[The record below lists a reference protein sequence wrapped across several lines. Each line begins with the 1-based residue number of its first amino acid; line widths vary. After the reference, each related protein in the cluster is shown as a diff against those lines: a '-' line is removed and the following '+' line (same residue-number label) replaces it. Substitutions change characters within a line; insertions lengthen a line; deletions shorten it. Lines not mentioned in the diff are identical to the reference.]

1 MKRSEDVGSAIQR
14 LLGDASFVF
23 PSEIAAEYWRRHAT
37 RFSAGRAVRSDR
49 FISWD
54 TFKERHLSGNRE
66 EAPTNRIVRRLFAE
80 LVCSKNEH
88 GGVFGE
94 LIPPAHQSKSRRFAP
109 STAALLPLLPLL
121 LADSASGRVALS
133 AQLLADFTKLLKI
146 YNEFLADRDLFEPAF
161 ETLGRGTIDTSHFLF
176 VYPELIDDFPTAASD
191 LHTITP
197 LPVDAHRVQRFETSI
212 EELDSLAERVGAL
225 LTAGTHPADIVVS
238 AAGLDEIDSMI
249 EEAARIRSLPLEI
262 RSGSAL
268 GSRAFGSLFSR
279 IRQCVA
285 SKFDLR
291 LLHELL
297 IDPHIPWRNEAIN
310 HQLVRFGI
318 DNRCGRNGRI
328 DIWSDRLRFAN
339 VRLAGYYRSLR
350 TAFVGLVESADVER
364 LRKAVVAFSNE
375 FIDLSRLPASGVHIA
390 ESVLDSLARLARIEA
405 LVGSDSIVG
414 NPLSIWIE
422 ALSEQVYVVQSA
434 NQNEAVRVYPYRVAA
449 GIQPSFHLVVNV
461 SDPKA
466 RVVHRR
472 YPHLPLH
479 IQGRDEADSRD
490 VSELFLRAYAVSG
503 DVVEFSSSD
512 LSPRG
517 ALIAPPYLEAG
528 GRTVGE
534 NPRSANAKDHFAV
547 EHDYWNGGEF
557 PKSLY
562 PLQYESLM
570 RTPTLEGRIDL
581 TSSVFDDSEL
591 RSILA
596 DRGKANGLLRITAT
610 GLDSWSK
617 CPFEFLVSRLL
628 GIEQVAYS
636 VESVDPMNEGRL
648 LHQIAAALFG
658 SAGAAAS
665 EATARAADPT
675 AVVDLAAATRVAGEA
690 EGASAPGAAVATG
703 IAARKAAI
711 DRHLTDIAKS
721 ERRFAQPNSLITGER
736 IAELRR
742 MLVRFVEWDA
752 EQPRSRTIAVEQ
764 TYETQI
770 GAVVLH
776 GRIDRMMARREGLA
790 IIDYKR
796 GNTPARSALHPFDSA
811 DSYQIPLYI
820 LLAESTGESVGAVS
834 YYSFR
839 HRKEAPVF
847 HAASNT
853 SWFTRPEIDQFVT
866 AAKSKVEEMAAGVE
880 TGDYR
885 APRESGGC
893 VRCPVRSICR
903 RRFVVR

>member
-1 MKRSEDVGSAIQR
+1 MIRCNMRRSEDAGSAIR
-14 LLGDASFVF
+14 RHLGEVTFVF
-23 PSEIAAEYWRRHAT
+23 PSEIVAEYWRRHAT

-54 TFKERHLSGNRE
+54 TFKEHHLSENRE
-66 EAPTNRIVRRLFAE
+66 QVPTNRIVRRLFAA

-109 STAALLPLLPLL
+109 SIAALLPLLPLL
-121 LADSASGRVALS
+121 LADSASSRVALS
-133 AQLLADFTKLLKI
+133 SQLFEDFTRLLNI
-146 YNEFLADRDLFEPAF
+146 YNQFLADRDLFEPAYD
-161 ETLGRGTIDTSHFLF
+161 TVGRGTIDTSRFLF
-176 VYPELIDDFPTAASD
+176 VYPGLIDDFPPAAAD
-191 LHTITP
+191 FHTITP
-197 LPVDAHRVQRFETSI
+197 PPVEAYRVQRFETSI
-212 EELDSLAERVGAL
+212 EELDSLAERVGVL

-238 AAGLDEIDSMI
+238 AAGLEEIDSMI

-262 RSGSAL
+262 RSGSPL
-268 GSRAFGSLFSR
+268 GSQAFGSLFSR

-297 IDPHIPWRNEAIN
+297 IDPQIPWRNEAIN
-310 HQLVRFGI
+310 HQLIRFGI
-318 DNRCGRNGRI
+318 DNRCGRNGRT
-328 DIWSDRLRFAN
+328 DIWSDRLRFGD

-350 TAFVGLVESADVER
+350 AAFVGLVESADVER
-364 LRKAVVAFSNE
+364 LRKAVVSFSNE
-375 FIDLSRLPASGVHIA
+375 FIDLSRLPASGVHIS
-390 ESVLDSLARLARIEA
+390 ESVLDSITRLARIEA

-414 NPLSIWIE
+414 NPLSIWVE
-422 ALSEQVYVVQSA
+422 ALSEQLYVVQSA
-434 NQNEAVRVYPYRVAA
+434 NQNETVRVYPYRVAA
-449 GIQPSFHLVVNV
+449 GIQPLFHLVVNV
-461 SDPKA
+461 SDPTA
-466 RVVHRR
+466 RVVQRR

-479 IQGRDEADSRD
+479 LQGRDETDSRD
-490 VSELFLRAYAVSG
+490 VSELFLQAYAVSG
-503 DVVEFSSSD
+503 DAVEFSSSD

-517 ALIAPPYLEAG
+517 ALIAPPYLDS
-528 GRTVGE
+528 GRTV
-534 NPRSANAKDHFAV
+534 RSADSKDHFAV
-547 EHDYWNGGEF
+547 EHEYWSGGEF
-557 PKSLY
+557 PKTLY
-562 PLQYESLM
+562 PLQYESLR
-570 RTPTLEGRIDL
+570 RTPILEGQIDL
-581 TSSVFDDSEL
+581 TSSVCDDSEL

-596 DRGKANGLLRITAT
+596 GRAKADGLFRITPT

-628 GIEQVAYS
+628 GIEQIAYS

-648 LHQIAAALFG
+648 LHQIAASLFG
-658 SAGAAAS
+658 SSDAPTAS
-665 EATARAADPT
+665 E
-675 AVVDLAAATRVAGEA
+675 
-690 EGASAPGAAVATG
+690 PGAADATG

-721 ERRFAQPNSLITGER
+721 DRRFAQPNSLIVGER

-752 EQPRSRTIAVEQ
+752 EQPPSRTIAVEQ
-764 TYETQI
+764 TYETRI
-770 GAVVLH
+770 GAAVLH
-776 GRIDRMMARREGLA
+776 GRVDRTMARREGLA

-796 GNTPARSALHPFDSA
+796 GNTPARSALHPFELA

-820 LLAESTGESVGAVS
+820 LLAESAGESVGAVS

-847 HAASNT
+847 HASSNT

-866 AAKSKVEEMAAGVE
+866 EAKSRVEEMAAGVE
-880 TGDYR
+880 AGDYR
-885 APRESGGC
+885 APRGSGGC